1 VESTVSHILGYGG
14 TTVSLE
20 ELRTCSTNEL
30 LELSD
35 ELLTAFSEELMGVS
49 EEELARFSEELLGDC
64 TDEEESA
71 SMASLLR
78 RSWLSGISATEE
90 LDVFSGLWDASL
102 LLGLLLSGSIGP
114 ATGLLSASSEQPLI
128 KMADM
133 PSNEATP
140 ALVALDKREFP
151 ITFFFSIF
159 IKISFNHNTLS

>member
-1 VESTVSHILGYGG
+1 MESTVSHILGYGG

-20 ELRTCSTNEL
+20 ELRTCSTNVL

-102 LLGLLLSGSIGP
+102 LFELLLSGSIGP
-114 ATGLLSASSEQPLI
+114 ATGLLSASSKQPLI

-133 PSNEATP
+133 PSNVATP

-159 IKISFNHNTLS
+159 IFSPDYKKFN

>member
-1 VESTVSHILGYGG
+1 MESTVSHILGYGG

-20 ELRTCSTNEL
+20 ELRDSSLTLDELRTCSTNVL

-35 ELLTAFSEELMGVS
+35 ELLTASSEELLGTS
-49 EEELARFSEELLGDC
+49 EEELAMIYEELLGVC
-64 TDEEESA
+64 TEEEDSA
-71 SMASLLR
+71 STTSLLR
-78 RSWLSGISATEE
+78 RSWFSGISATEE

-114 ATGLLSASSEQPLI
+114 ATGLLSASSKQPLI

-140 ALVALDKREFP
+140 ALVAFDKRELLVIFL
-151 ITFFFSIF
+151 FSIF
-159 IKISFNHNTLS
+159 I

>member
-1 VESTVSHILGYGG
+1 MTWIPVESTVSHILGYGG

-20 ELRTCSTNEL
+20 ELRTCSTNVL

-90 LDVFSGLWDASL
+90 LDVFSGLF
-102 LLGLLLSGSIGP
+102 GVLLSGSIGP
-114 ATGLLSASSEQPLI
+114 ATGLLSASSKQPLI